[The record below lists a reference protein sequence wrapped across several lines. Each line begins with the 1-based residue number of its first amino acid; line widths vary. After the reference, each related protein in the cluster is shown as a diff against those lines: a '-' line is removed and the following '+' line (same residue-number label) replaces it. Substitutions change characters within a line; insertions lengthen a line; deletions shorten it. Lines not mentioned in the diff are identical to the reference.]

1 MGGGRSIQLARVLG
15 VRIGVDPSWFIVL
28 FLVIWSL
35 SCSFKNVYP
44 GHDTKAFLL
53 ATLAALLFFGSV
65 VLHELGHAVV
75 AMRNGIG
82 IVGIDL
88 WLFGGVAKMS
98 GDTKTPGQEFR
109 VAAAGPA
116 VTALVAIASLAA
128 AHLIGGNQYL
138 HGVRLHA
145 THYVSPAV
153 AILSFLAFINVALL
167 VLNLV
172 PGFPLDGGRIARS
185 IVWWRTGD
193 RDRATRFAAALGR
206 AFGYLLI
213 GFGLYLL
220 LGPVHDTVGGIWSM
234 AIGFMLSQS
243 ARAAVLQSHI
253 VERVAGLRVADVMD
267 AEPVVLPAQT
277 KLDRALDE
285 FFLRY
290 RWPWFPVVDA
300 TGRFL
305 GLVSRQKVEDVP
317 EALRPGSSVD
327 QVMTI
332 ENVGRFRIGVDEPL
346 EALLGS
352 EGLARLGALMAVDRE
367 GVLRGVVTLDQVR
380 RALRAPP
387 VSLP

>member
-1 MGGGRSIQLARVLG
+1 MGGVRSIQLARVFG

-35 SCSFKNVYP
+35 SGSFKDVYP

-53 ATLAALLFFGSV
+53 ATLAALLFFASV

-88 WLFGGVAKMS
+88 WLFGGVARMS
-98 GDTKTPGQEFR
+98 GDTRTPGQEFR

-116 VTALVAIASLAA
+116 VTALVAIVSLAG
-128 AHLIGGNQYL
+128 AHLIGGHQYL

-206 AFGYLLI
+206 GFGYLLI

-220 LGPVHDTVGGIWSM
+220 LGPARDTVGGIWSM

-243 ARAAVLQSHI
+243 ARAAVVQSQI
-253 VERVAGLRVADVMD
+253 AERVAGLRVADVMD
-267 AEPVVLPAQT
+267 AEPVAMPAQT

-305 GLVSRQKVEDVP
+305 GLVSRQRVEDVP

-332 ENVGRFRIGVDEPL
+332 ENAGSFRINVDEPL

-380 RALRAPP
+380 RALRAP

>member
-35 SCSFKNVYP
+35 SGSFKNVYP
-44 GHDTKAFLL
+44 GHDTKAFFL

-88 WLFGGVAKMS
+88 WLFGGVARMR

-145 THYVSPAV
+145 SHYVNPAV

-185 IVWWRTGD
+185 LVWWRTG
-193 RDRATRFAAALGR
+193 A
-206 AFGYLLI
+206 
-213 GFGLYLL
+213 
-220 LGPVHDTVGGIWSM
+220 P
-234 AIGFMLSQS
+234 
-243 ARAAVLQSHI
+243 
-253 VERVAGLRVADVMD
+253 
-267 AEPVVLPAQT
+267 
-277 KLDRALDE
+277 
-285 FFLRY
+285 
-290 RWPWFPVVDA
+290 
-300 TGRFL
+300 GRFR
-305 GLVSRQKVEDVP
+305 GLVSRQKVEGVP
-317 EALRPGSSVD
+317 VALRPGSSVD

>member
-1 MGGGRSIQLARVLG
+1 MGGGRSIQLARVFG
-15 VRIGVDPSWFIVL
+15 VRIGVDPSWFVVL

-35 SCSFKNVYP
+35 SGSFKNVYP
-44 GHDTKAFLL
+44 GHDTKAFFL
-53 ATLAALLFFGSV
+53 ATVAALLFFASV

-88 WLFGGVAKMS
+88 WLFGGVARMS

-116 VTALVAIASLAA
+116 VTALIAIAALLS

-220 LGPVHDTVGGIWSM
+220 LGPVQDTVGGIWSM

-243 ARAAVLQSHI
+243 ARAAVLQSQL

-267 AEPVVLPAQT
+267 ADPVALPAQT

-332 ENVGRFRIGVDEPL
+332 ENLGRFRIGIDEPL

-367 GVLRGVVTLDQVR
+367 GVLRGVITLDQVR